1 VASFSRQPSL
11 INIEDRPLDY
21 TGPDAQGKARFP
33 LSASL
38 GGAPIAVSTAGN
50 AVHTLPVDTRAIE
63 EIYVYASNMT
73 GTNLNLSMSLATSS
87 AGAFDITLGNYIVT
101 PINGQNGMAL
111 CYPGVPASSRNTN
124 APMKLYVK
132 TTSANSLNVSGYV
145 LRYYPRDNATQQS
158 VDKYGFDT

>member
-1 VASFSRQPSL
+1 VASFGRQPSL
-11 INIEDRPLDY
+11 VNIEDRPLDY
-21 TGPDAQGKARFP
+21 SGPDAQGKSRFP

-38 GGAPIAVSTAGN
+38 GGAPIAVSTVGN
-50 AVHTLPVDTRAIE
+50 AIHTLPVDTRSIE

-73 GTNLNLSMSLATSS
+73 SANLNLSMSFATSS

-101 PINGQNGMAL
+101 PINGQNGMSL

-124 APMKLYVK
+124 EPMKVYVK
-132 TTSANSLNVSGYV
+132 TSSANSLNVSGYV

-158 VDKYGFDT
+158 VDKYGFSS